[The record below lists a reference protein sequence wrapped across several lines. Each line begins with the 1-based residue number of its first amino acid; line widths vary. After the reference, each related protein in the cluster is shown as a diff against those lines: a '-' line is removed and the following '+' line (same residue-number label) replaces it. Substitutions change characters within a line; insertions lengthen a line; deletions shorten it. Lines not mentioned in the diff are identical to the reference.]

1 MNGLFVCHVCA
12 RSFEK
17 RKNFTMH
24 VYTHKEES
32 HKCDDCSKYLK
43 SKRDL
48 QSHKNKVHS
57 GIVFNCEN
65 CSAKFTAKS
74 SLIVHFNKYHKEKEL
89 HRKVEILE
97 KQKENE
103 ILIEEPIFESV
114 NAKKK
119 NFPCSYC
126 DKSFTRKANLN
137 RSFK

>member
-1 MNGLFVCHVCA
+1 
-12 RSFEK
+12 
-17 RKNFTMH
+17 MH

-119 NFPCSYC
+119 NFPCSYS
-126 DKSFTRKANLN
+126 DK
-137 RSFK
+137 